1 MLFLMENFGI
11 SIIPFGRSRN
21 ILQNPL
27 LTIGHFPVFCNT
39 NHIDFF
45 FLGRLTCTSGGAVV
59 SASRRQS
66 MARLASP
73 STLQ

>member
-1 MLFLMENFGI
+1 MLFLMESFGI
-11 SIIPFGRSRN
+11 SIIPFGRSLN
-21 ILQNPL
+21 ILQNPP

-39 NHIDFF
+39 NHIDF

-66 MARLASP
+66 IARLASP